1 MFVSVTKIFAGDL
14 TKINFGTRHSHSSL
28 VGSSFMPMT
37 IKDGLKKQLEH
48 YVRGAQVFH
57 KEDLISAIKGHNLI
71 FANDVRLIADESFLK
86 IEFDDEEITLELI
99 WREDG
104 PRSTLIE
111 IRSV

>member
-1 MFVSVTKIFAGDL
+1 MEPIIL
-14 TKINFGTRHSHSSL
+14 L
-28 VGSSFMPMT
+28 VVWWVPRFEPMT
-37 IKDGLKKQLEH
+37 IKEGLRKQLLH
-48 YVRGAQVFH
+48 YVRGAQVFR
-57 KEDLISAIKGHNLI
+57 KEDLICAIKEHNLI

-111 IRSV
+111 VREYE

>member
-1 MFVSVTKIFAGDL
+1 
-14 TKINFGTRHSHSSL
+14 
-28 VGSSFMPMT
+28 MPMT
-37 IKDGLKKQLEH
+37 IKEGLRRQLEH
-48 YVRGAQVFH
+48 YIKGAQVFR
-57 KEDLISAIKGHNLI
+57 KKDLISAIREHNLI

-111 IRSV
+111 VREYE

>member
-1 MFVSVTKIFAGDL
+1 
-14 TKINFGTRHSHSSL
+14 
-28 VGSSFMPMT
+28 MT
-37 IKDGLKKQLEH
+37 LLEGLRKQLE
-48 YVRGAQVFH
+48 YYIKGTQVFH
-57 KEDLISAIKGHNLI
+57 KEDLISAIREHNLI

-111 IRSV
+111 IREYE

>member
-1 MFVSVTKIFAGDL
+1 
-14 TKINFGTRHSHSSL
+14 

-37 IKDGLKKQLEH
+37 IKDSLKKQLEH
-48 YVRGAQVFH
+48 YMKGAQVFD
-57 KEDLISAIKGHNLI
+57 KEALISAIREHNLI

-111 IRSV
+111 VREYE